1 MKNAFCCLS
10 ILMMVA
16 SISRAEELI
25 ISVTGDQGPRS
36 GQIRR
41 LEPIPISIV
50 PIGVSELPAPRK
62 TPGNL
67 LTDGGFEYPD
77 HKGAAYIPHGKGPLG
92 AWVVEN
98 GTVDIV
104 GPYWRASRGKQSLDL
119 SGMQEMPGTISQ
131 AIETNPNE
139 YYKIRFVVSANPE
152 PADRHNPK
160 KMKVSWGDKEL
171 RTITVSAKRHDFHNV
186 GWKIYEFTVR
196 GTDGL
201 SQLKFQSLTNTPCGP
216 ILDDISV
223 SHLPNHKPI
232 KK

>member
-1 MKNAFCCLS
+1 
-10 ILMMVA
+10 MMVA